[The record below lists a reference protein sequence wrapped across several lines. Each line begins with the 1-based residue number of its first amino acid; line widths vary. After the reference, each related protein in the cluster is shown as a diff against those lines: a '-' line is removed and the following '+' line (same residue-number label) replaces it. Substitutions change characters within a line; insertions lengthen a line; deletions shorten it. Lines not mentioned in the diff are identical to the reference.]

1 MKFGFKFLSIVVV
14 SLYFFTSSYPGS
26 FTTSLSHAE
35 QQVSCKSANSTT
47 KVISWTGGCVNGLL
61 DGDGELV
68 TEMTANGGEIY
79 RMKAVGKFL
88 GGGRSGVSY
97 WKTLDIGGGY
107 YWSMLSVDSSEG
119 SFASYTTSSH
129 PYDDFNV
136 KWYSD
141 KNYKGEISV
150 DEVLEKSFAFAK
162 NNSLASIDLYTL
174 KEYIYGRYK
183 YTQTASNSSIEL
195 ENHSDGIDDPQVFG
209 GSSSPKAKK
218 SKK

>member
-1 MKFGFKFLSIVVV
+1 
-14 SLYFFTSSYPGS
+14 
-26 FTTSLSHAE
+26 
-35 QQVSCKSANSTT
+35 
-47 KVISWTGGCVNGLL
+47 
-61 DGDGELV
+61 
-68 TEMTANGGEIY
+68 
-79 RMKAVGKFL
+79 
-88 GGGRSGVSY
+88 
-97 WKTLDIGGGY
+97 
-107 YWSMLSVDSSEG
+107 MLSVDSSEG

-162 NNSLASIDLYTL
+162 KVNLDSINPYTL

-183 YTQTASNSSIEL
+183 FTQTASNSSIEL